1 MLIDETKYIWTKWKQ
16 PAFTDNETWGQVS
29 ASSAHIV
36 EGVDYS
42 EYHALD
48 ENADTHWEAA
58 ESVTNAQFTWIFD
71 KPLKIYQIE
80 LVNKPTS
87 NIHITKS
94 VEVYTDDEMTD
105 VLLSGEF
112 PSASK
117 SNCDLEPA
125 QPFSCDRIIL
135 NLTSDAE
142 AGVKYVGLSEIHI
155 IAEVGQEK
163 TVLLPFLDTA
173 EDMEYVSNG
182 YNDDGTYTTDGW
194 TDFMFNGLAANPLYI
209 SSNHW
214 LGFGTGTEQLR
225 ILRRDGCSTAIYRQ
239 LGETTNGL
247 QFLKIRFEGYTAYNN
262 RVDATRLIFE
272 LFLLSNNDMFLNVIQ
287 TPTNSGYLGT
297 SEFICNGTT
306 TALTLADGSGGGTQV
321 SFYHQ
326 DEGDREWDIIYA
338 LYEETGTYSFSYLI
352 RQEDTFYTVVDGEL
366 AAVQIDDLTA
376 AMFLKYGFEEIPS
389 AELLTPIGNMQ
400 MYLWKAGG
408 TEELL
413 KATVKAYPYP
423 QVLDAVADMS
433 HISILGIKMMTAEY
447 SGDVAVSI
455 SVDNGQT
462 YSENTPLGE
471 WLNTDVDELYNSLSE
486 EKRLHLRFTLHDNAV
501 LSRFKMTY
509 IN

>member
-1 MLIDETKYIWTKWKQ
+1 MLIDETKYIWSKWQQ
-16 PAFTDNETWGQVS
+16 PVFTDNESWGMVS
-29 ASSAHIV
+29 ATSVHEVSSM
-36 EGVDYS
+36 DFS
-42 EYHALD
+42 PFHALD
-48 ENADTHWEAA
+48 ENADTHWETA
-58 ESVTNAQFTWIFD
+58 EGAVDTCFIWHFD
-71 KPLKIYQIE
+71 KPLKIYRIE
-80 LVNKPTS
+80 LVNKPTG

-94 VEVYTDDEMTD
+94 VEIYADEEMTEPIIT
-105 VLLSGEF
+105 GEF
-112 PSASK
+112 PTVSK
-117 SNCDLEPA
+117 GRCDLEPA
-125 QPFSCDRIIL
+125 QPFSCDRL
-135 NLTSDAE
+135 VLHLLGDAE
-142 AGVKYVGLSEIHI
+142 AGVKYVGLTEIRL

-163 TVLLPFLDTA
+163 TVLLPFLNTA
-173 EDMEYVSNG
+173 ENMDYISNG
-182 YNDDGTYTTDGW
+182 YNDDSTFSTEGLNG
-194 TDFMFNGLAANPLYI
+194 FMFNGIAANPLYI

-214 LGFGTGTEQLR
+214 IGFGTGSEQLR

-287 TPTNSGYLGT
+287 TPTNTGYLGT
-297 SEFICNGTT
+297 SDLICGGIT
-306 TALTLADGSGGGTQV
+306 TALALADGSGGGTEV

-326 DEGDREWDIIYA
+326 DEDGRTWNIVYA
-338 LYEETGTYSFSYLI
+338 MYEETDTYSFAYLV
-352 RQEDTFYTVVDGEL
+352 QQADTFYTYADGVLE
-366 AAVQIDDLTA
+366 AVPMENLTA
-376 AMFLKYGFEEIPS
+376 AMFLKYGFEEIPP
-389 AELLTPIGNMQ
+389 AEILTPINNMQ

-447 SGDVAVSI
+447 SGDVTVSI

-462 YSENTPLGE
+462 YFDDMALGE
-471 WLNTDVDELYNSLSE
+471 WLNTDVEELYNSLSE
-486 EKRLHLRFTLHDNAV
+486 EKRMLLRFTLHDNAAI
-501 LSRFKMTY
+501 SRFKITY